1 MARARRQAELTA
13 ELGAP
18 RPEYCA
24 IAIIAKAPRIGGAK
38 TRLVP
43 PLSAAEAAG
52 LSACFIRDATEN
64 IAAAAQQS
72 AIEGYIAYSP
82 PDAAAE
88 FEPLLAKGT
97 RLLPSRRV
105 GLGASLHD
113 AAEDLLAAGY
123 GSACLVNSDSP
134 TLPTSLLI
142 DAARAL
148 SLPDDRIVL
157 GPAEDGGYYL
167 IGLKQAHARL
177 FGDIA
182 WSTPLVFAQT
192 VARAREIGLE
202 PLVLPKWYDVD
213 DVESLQRLNAELLAK
228 DDKDDR
234 SAAYHAPHTAVFL
247 RGLFGDGSPRLT
259 LSRAGP
265 SGGRAGP

>member
-1 MARARRQAELTA
+1 MAQSRGRAELSAARA
-13 ELGAP
+13 
-18 RPEYCA
+18 EYCA
-24 IAIIAKAPRIGGAK
+24 IAVMAKAPRIGDAK

-52 LSACFIRDATEN
+52 LSACFIRDAAEN

-72 AIEGYIAYSP
+72 SIDGYIAYSP

-88 FEPLLAKGT
+88 FGPLLAQGT
-97 RLLPSRRV
+97 RLLPSRRI
-105 GLGASLHD
+105 GLGASLCD
-113 AAEDLLAAGY
+113 AAEDLLSAGY

-134 TLPTSLLI
+134 TLPASVLI

-148 SLPDDRIVL
+148 SNSGDRMVL

-177 FGDIA
+177 FDDIA

-192 VARAREIGLE
+192 LERAREIGLE
-202 PLVLPKWYDVD
+202 PLFLPVWYDVD
-213 DVESLQRLNAELLAK
+213 DVESLQRLDAELRGEH
-228 DDKDDR
+228 DEGDR
-234 SAAYHAPHTAVFL
+234 GAVHRALHTAAFL
-247 RGLFGDGSPRLT
+247 RGLFRDKDPRLT
-259 LSRAGP
+259 LSP
-265 SGGRAGP
+265 SGRPDS

>member
-1 MARARRQAELTA
+1 MARARRPAELTA

-18 RPEYCA
+18 RAEYCA
-24 IAIIAKAPRIGGAK
+24 IAIMAKAPRTGGAK

-64 IAAAAQQS
+64 IAAAAQLS

-97 RLLPSRRV
+97 RLLPPRRI
-105 GLGASLHD
+105 GLGASLYD

-142 DAARAL
+142 DAARVL
-148 SLPDDRIVL
+148 SLPNDRIVL

-177 FGDIA
+177 FDDIA

-192 VARAREIGLE
+192 VERARQIGLE
-202 PLVLPKWYDVD
+202 PLVLPMWYDVD
-213 DVESLQRLNAELLAK
+213 DVESLQRLNAELLGEDGK
-228 DDKDDR
+228 SDR
-234 SAAYHAPHTAVFL
+234 GATYRAPHTAAFL
-247 RGLFGDGSPRLT
+247 RRLFP
-259 LSRAGP
+259 LS
-265 SGGRAGP
+265 GRAGR